1 MTLISRFVSS
11 TKHLVRCWVST
22 VKASQIEVILEG
34 RMIKA
39 RKKKRKEGEK
49 KRARVHRR
57 LS

>member
-1 MTLISRFVSS
+1 M
-11 TKHLVRCWVST
+11 ST

-39 RKKKRKEGEK
+39 RKKERKEEEK

>member
-1 MTLISRFVSS
+1 M
-11 TKHLVRCWVST
+11 ST

-39 RKKKRKEGEK
+39 RKKERKEGEK
-49 KRARVHRR
+49 KRARVHKR